1 MGDRPSSRLV
11 WLGFFGVI
19 LVLALL
25 AGFAF
30 LRGGRQ
36 LAELQVQ
43 QQAEPVQQLLYVILN
58 GEQRVVPE
66 AKRLQ
71 LSLDI
76 QSAVDE
82 EQGKLLE
89 RMRQQI
95 DAAVDTAFAPVHDH
109 VGDFAD
115 WYYSLTGEYMRYA
128 HAVGGDMGEYM
139 QQQLKETVFLPAALE
154 ANLDNMLADINA
166 RLSRDIRQ
174 SGDRL
179 SFRLQLVIAAGSWPV
194 GSGEPVFGDSLNLD
208 EMFASGVQLSSRDLN
223 RQVVAALAATGTGVV
238 LAKGVGAV
246 VVKKT
251 LAKVAGTKSFHVASA
266 LLAKLVAK
274 SAVKGGGMLAGAG
287 AGTAICSP
295 AGPGALVCGA
305 IGGWLWTRR

>member
-1 MGDRPSSRLV
+1 
-11 WLGFFGVI
+11 
-19 LVLALL
+19 
-25 AGFAF
+25 
-30 LRGGRQ
+30 
-36 LAELQVQ
+36 
-43 QQAEPVQQLLYVILN
+43 
-58 GEQRVVPE
+58 
-66 AKRLQ
+66 
-71 LSLDI
+71 
-76 QSAVDE
+76 
-82 EQGKLLE
+82 
-89 RMRQQI
+89 
-95 DAAVDTAFAPVHDH
+95 
-109 VGDFAD
+109 
-115 WYYSLTGEYMRYA
+115 
-128 HAVGGDMGEYM
+128 M

-179 SFRLQLVIAAGSWPV
+179 LPAAAGYCCRFLACRV
-194 GSGEPVFGDSLNLD
+194 REPVFGDSLNLD